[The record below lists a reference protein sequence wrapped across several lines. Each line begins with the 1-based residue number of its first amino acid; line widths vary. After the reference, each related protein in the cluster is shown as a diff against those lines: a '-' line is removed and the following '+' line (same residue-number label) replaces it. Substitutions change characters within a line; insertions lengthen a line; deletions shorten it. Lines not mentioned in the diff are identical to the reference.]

1 MSTPIYNIM
10 LMKVISLLASPSSLK
25 CEEGKRFTEEIN
37 EIVRCANDIEET
49 TKALLKRLRRGFSKG

>member
-1 MSTPIYNIM
+1 
-10 LMKVISLLASPSSLK
+10 MKVISLLASPSSLK